1 MARPHKAVIHD
12 CLVGI
17 APRDRG
23 VGGAEGA
30 VERDFALPK
39 CRTRFEM
46 NYLPPLQGGVHG
58 LDLLLGLKPQA

>member
-1 MARPHKAVIHD
+1 M
-12 CLVGI
+12 I
-17 APRDRG
+17 ALLELHPATAGLEVLKGRL
-23 VGGAEGA
+23 
-30 VERDFALPK
+30 ERDFALPK